1 MPLDYAC
8 MNNTVATVEYM
19 YELYPDTINHTTTD
33 GYYPVHYAILGMNHR
48 DRPIAAVDIVQ
59 FLLGC
64 DPTVKLQKFREVM
77 SLLFCAC
84 QGVYNDSNIHAALE
98 MIKVIYDAHPE
109 TIEDN
114 TIASHIH
121 EYHQQVQTF
130 INGELVYARQAKDRR
145 QMTTPDHNRQLPLH
159 TALQNNVR
167 LGSIK
172 LLVKGN
178 PSAIRTFDRS
188 GVIPLHVA
196 CQHHDSASV
205 VQYLVGLDTIILDAV
220 NGEALPLACH
230 GAKYDTIAMLLE
242 KYGAV
247 SVSKWNAQKKLPI
260 DLLWDSN
267 AVEDRE
273 SIEYTESVFRLL
285 KAYPETVNYFVDM
298 NKQAKA
304 GSCSPLNEKKRK
316 WQMK

>member
-1 MPLDYAC
+1 MKEITLLKVLKFYIRRCPEAVRHADNENGLLPLHMAC
-8 MNNTVATVEYM
+8 GSKSPEFCRVLIEAYPGSERINGVEGGMLPLHLACLENNVATVECLYTM
-19 YELYPDTINHTTTD
+19 YPDAVNHAATNGLYPIHF
-33 GYYPVHYAILGMNHR
+33 AIFSMEDR
-48 DRPIAAVDIVQ
+48 DDPKPAVDIVEY
-59 FLLGC
+59 LLDC
-64 DPTVKLQKFREVM
+64 DPNVKLQKFREVM

-121 EYHQQVQTF
+121 EYHQQIQTF

-188 GVIPLHVA
+188 GVIPLHGA

-205 VQYLVGLDTIILDAV
+205 VQYLVGLDTMSLEAV
-220 NGEALPLACH
+220 DGEGNTQPS
-230 GAKYDTIAMLLE
+230 MLL
-242 KYGAV
+242 A
-247 SVSKWNAQKKLPI
+247 
-260 DLLWDSN
+260 
-267 AVEDRE
+267 
-273 SIEYTESVFRLL
+273 
-285 KAYPETVNYFVDM
+285 TVLDM
-298 NKQAKA
+298 R
-304 GSCSPLNEKKRK
+304 S
-316 WQMK
+316 